1 MRKGGTTGCETSDNE
16 LQRVVQQETMNDN
29 ELQGM
34 VRSGYFG

>member
-1 MRKGGTTGCETSDNE
+1 MRTGGTTGCETIDNE

-34 VRSGYFG
+34 VTSGYCG